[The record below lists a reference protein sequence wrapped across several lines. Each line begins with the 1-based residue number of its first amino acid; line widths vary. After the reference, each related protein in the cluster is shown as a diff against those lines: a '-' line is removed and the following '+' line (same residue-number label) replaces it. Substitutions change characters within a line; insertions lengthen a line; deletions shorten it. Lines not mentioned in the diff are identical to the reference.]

1 MMRALLAAL
10 LALALLASP
19 AAAAEPRAS
28 LPDIEDEVMCL
39 ECGTAL
45 NVSTSDVA
53 DQERD
58 FIAGLIA
65 QGMTKAQ
72 IKAALVDEYGPRVL
86 AEPQDD
92 GFQLTAWVVPV
103 LAALAALALVVLVA
117 RRWRGRGARARTRR
131 WPRAA
136 NPAWTRRTRAGS
148 TPSWPR
154 STDER
159 AASTRR

>member
-1 MMRALLAAL
+1 VTRLLLAGLLALLLAA
-10 LALALLASP
+10 P
-19 AAAAEPRAS
+19 AAPAAEPRAS

-65 QGMTKAQ
+65 EGRTKAQ

-86 AEPQDD
+86 AEPGDD
-92 GFQLTAWVVPV
+92 GFQLTAWLVPIA
-103 LAALAALALVVLVA
+103 AALGALALVLLVA
-117 RRWRGRGARARTRR
+117 RRWRGTG
-131 WPRAA
+131 RAA
-136 NPAWTRRTRAGS
+136 APAGEG
-148 TPSWPR
+148 PSLDAD
-154 STDER
+154 DER
-159 AASTRR
+159 RLDAELAAYDR

>member
-1 MMRALLAAL
+1 MRALLAAL
-10 LALALLASP
+10 LLLALLAAP
-19 AAAAEPRAS
+19 AEAQRAS

-45 NVSTSDVA
+45 NVSTSEVA
-53 DQERD
+53 DQERE

-65 QGMTKAQ
+65 EGKTKAE

-86 AEPQDD
+86 AEPEDD

-117 RRWRGRGARARTRR
+117 RRWRGRG
-131 WPRAA
+131 
-136 NPAWTRRTRAGS
+136 RAGDAAVAS
-148 TPSWPR
+148 AGGDAALD
-154 STDER
+154 DEDAR
-159 AASTRR
+159 RLDAELAAFDR